1 MNVHPTTVIHSQA
14 RLASTVTIGPYCV
27 IGEQVELGD
36 DCELMAHV
44 VIEGHTQIGP
54 RNRLFPF
61 VSLGQPPQDLKYGG
75 EPTRVEIGSDN
86 IFREF
91 VTVHRGTA
99 GGGGV
104 TRIGSHNLL
113 MAYVH
118 IAHDCRLGDHIIM
131 ANAATL
137 AGHVEIQDHA
147 SVGAFC
153 GIHQFCRVGT
163 YSFLGGYSVVTRDL
177 LPYSKTSAPRP
188 LGVLGANHVGLERR
202 GFSKE
207 EIEELQAAFRLLCR
221 AKLNTT
227 QALEAIE
234 ARHFKSAHVRVLVD
248 FIKSSPRGV
257 VT

>member
-1 MNVHPTTVIHSQA
+1 VV
-14 RLASTVTIGPYCV
+14 
-27 IGEQVELGD
+27 LGD
-36 DCELMAHV
+36 DCELMSHV

-61 VSLGQPPQDLKYGG
+61 VSIGQPPQDLKYRG

-118 IAHDCRLGDHIIM
+118 IAHDCTLGDYIIL

-137 AGHVEIQDHA
+137 AGHVEIQDNA

-188 LGVLGANHVGLERR
+188 LGVLGANHIGLERR

-227 QALEAIE
+227 QALEAIA
-234 ARHFKSAHVRVLVD
+234 ARNFKSAHVRVLVD

>member
-1 MNVHPTTVIHSQA
+1 MNVHPTTVIHPQA

-36 DCELMAHV
+36 DCELMSHV

-61 VSLGQPPQDLKYGG
+61 VSIGQPPQDLKYRG

-118 IAHDCRLGDHIIM
+118 IAHDCTLGDYIIM

-137 AGHVEIQDHA
+137 AGHVEIQDNA

-188 LGVLGANHVGLERR
+188 LGVLGANHIGLERR

-227 QALEAIE
+227 QALEAIA
-234 ARHFKSAHVRVLVD
+234 ARNFKSAHVRVLVD

>member
-1 MNVHPTTVIHSQA
+1 MNVHPTTVIHPQA

-27 IGEQVELGD
+27 IGERVELGD
-36 DCELMAHV
+36 DCELMSHV

-61 VSLGQPPQDLKYGG
+61 VSIGQPPQDLKYRG

-118 IAHDCRLGDHIIM
+118 IAHDCTLGDYIIL

-137 AGHVEIQDHA
+137 AGHVEIQDNA

-188 LGVLGANHVGLERR
+188 LGVLGANHIGLERR

-227 QALEAIE
+227 QALEAIA
-234 ARHFKSAHVRVLVD
+234 ARNFKSAHVRVLVD

>member
-1 MNVHPTTVIHSQA
+1 MNVHPTTVIHPQA

-27 IGEQVELGD
+27 IGEQVVLGD
-36 DCELMAHV
+36 DCELMSHV

-61 VSLGQPPQDLKYGG
+61 VSIGQPPQDLKYRG

-118 IAHDCRLGDHIIM
+118 IAHDCTLGDYIIM

-137 AGHVEIQDHA
+137 AGHVEIQDNA

-188 LGVLGANHVGLERR
+188 LGVLGANHIGLERR

-227 QALEAIE
+227 QALEAIA
-234 ARHFKSAHVRVLVD
+234 ARNFKSAHVRVLVD

>member
-1 MNVHPTTVIHSQA
+1 MNVHPTAVIHPQT
-14 RLASTVTIGPYCV
+14 RIASTVTIGPYCV
-27 IGEQVELGD
+27 IGENVELGD
-36 DCELMAHV
+36 NCELMSHV
-44 VIEGHTQIGP
+44 VIDGHTQAGP
-54 RNRLFPF
+54 RNRFFPY
-61 VSLGQPPQDLKYGG
+61 VSIGQPPQDLKYAG

-86 IFREF
+86 VFREF

-99 GGGGV
+99 GGGGL

-118 IAHDCRLGDHIIM
+118 IALDCRLGDHIIM

-163 YSFLGGYSVVTRDL
+163 HSFLGGYSVVTRDL
-177 LPYSKTSAPRP
+177 LPYAKTSAPRP
-188 LGVLGANHVGLERR
+188 LSVLGANHIGLERR
-202 GFSKE
+202 GFNKE
-207 EIEELQAAFRLLCR
+207 EIEELQASFRLLCR

-234 ARHFKSAHVRVLVD
+234 ARNFKSERVRVLVD
-248 FIKSSPRGV
+248 FIKNSQRGV

>member
-1 MNVHPTTVIHSQA
+1 MNVHPTTVIHPQA

-27 IGEQVELGD
+27 IGEQVVLGD
-36 DCELMAHV
+36 DCELMSHV

-61 VSLGQPPQDLKYGG
+61 VSIGQPPQDLKYRG

-104 TRIGSHNLL
+104 TRIGDHNLL

-118 IAHDCRLGDHIIM
+118 IAHDCTLGDYIIL

-137 AGHVEIQDHA
+137 AGHVEIQDNA

-177 LPYSKTSAPRP
+177 LPYSKTSAPRS
-188 LGVLGANHVGLERR
+188 LGVLGANHIGLERR

-227 QALEAIE
+227 QALEAIA
-234 ARHFKSAHVRVLVD
+234 ARNFKSAHVRVLVD

>member
-1 MNVHPTTVIHSQA
+1 MNVHPTAVIHPQA

-27 IGEQVELGD
+27 VGEQVELGD
-36 DCELMAHV
+36 DCELMSHV
-44 VIEGHTQIGP
+44 VIEGQTQIGP
-54 RNRLFPF
+54 RNRFFPF
-61 VSLGQPPQDLKYGG
+61 VSIGQPPQDLKYRG

-91 VTVHRGTA
+91 ATVHRGTA
-99 GGGGV
+99 GGGGL

-118 IAHDCRLGDHIIM
+118 IAHDCTLGDHIIM

-137 AGHVEIQDHA
+137 AGHVEIQDNA

-153 GIHQFCRVGT
+153 GIHQFCRVGA

-188 LGVLGANHVGLERR
+188 LGVLGANQVGLERR

-234 ARHFKSAHVRVLVD
+234 REVGDSEEKRVLLE
-248 FIKSSPRGV
+248 FIRNSERGV
-257 VT
+257 IK

>member
-1 MNVHPTTVIHSQA
+1 MNVHPTTVIHPQA

-27 IGEQVELGD
+27 IGEQVVLGD
-36 DCELMAHV
+36 DCELMSHV

-61 VSLGQPPQDLKYGG
+61 VSMGQPPQDLKYRG

-118 IAHDCRLGDHIIM
+118 IAHDCTLGDYIIL

-137 AGHVEIQDHA
+137 AGHVEIQDNA

-188 LGVLGANHVGLERR
+188 LGVLGANHIGLERR

-227 QALEAIE
+227 QALEAIA
-234 ARHFKSAHVRVLVD
+234 ARNFKSAHVRVLVD

>member
-1 MNVHPTTVIHSQA
+1 VV
-14 RLASTVTIGPYCV
+14 
-27 IGEQVELGD
+27 LGD
-36 DCELMAHV
+36 DCELMSHV

-61 VSLGQPPQDLKYGG
+61 VSMGQPPQDLKYRG

-118 IAHDCRLGDHIIM
+118 IAHDCTLGDYIIL

-137 AGHVEIQDHA
+137 AGHVEIQDNA

-188 LGVLGANHVGLERR
+188 LGVLGANHIGLERR

-227 QALEAIE
+227 QALEAIA
-234 ARHFKSAHVRVLVD
+234 ARNFKSAHVRVLVD

>member
-1 MNVHPTTVIHSQA
+1 MNVHPTTVIHPQA

-36 DCELMAHV
+36 DCELMSHV

-61 VSLGQPPQDLKYGG
+61 VSIGQPPQDLKYRG

-118 IAHDCRLGDHIIM
+118 IAHDCTLGDYIIL

-137 AGHVEIQDHA
+137 AGHVEIQDNA

-153 GIHQFCRVGT
+153 GIHQFCRVGA

-188 LGVLGANHVGLERR
+188 LGVLGANHIGLERR

-227 QALEAIE
+227 QALEAIA
-234 ARHFKSAHVRVLVD
+234 ARNFKSAHVRVLVD

>member
-1 MNVHPTTVIHSQA
+1 MNVHPTTVIHPQA

-27 IGEQVELGD
+27 IGEQVVLGD
-36 DCELMAHV
+36 DCELMSHV

-61 VSLGQPPQDLKYGG
+61 VSIGQPPQDLKYRG
-75 EPTRVEIGSDN
+75 EPTRVEIGADN

-118 IAHDCRLGDHIIM
+118 IAHDCRLGDHIIL

-137 AGHVEIQDHA
+137 AGHVEIQDNA
-147 SVGAFC
+147 SVGAFS
-153 GIHQFCRVGT
+153 GIHQFCRVGA

-188 LGVLGANHVGLERR
+188 LGVLGANHIGLERR

-207 EIEELQAAFRLLCR
+207 EIAELQAAFRLLCR

-227 QALEAIE
+227 QALEAIG

>member
-1 MNVHPTTVIHSQA
+1 MNVHPTAVIHPQAHVGSTVI
-14 RLASTVTIGPYCV
+14 VGPYSV
-27 IGEQVELGD
+27 VGEQVTLGD
-36 DCELMAHV
+36 DCELMSHV
-44 VIEGHTQIGP
+44 VIEGPTQIGP

-61 VSLGQPPQDLKYGG
+61 VSIGQPPQDLKYRG

-104 TRIGSHNLL
+104 TRIGDHNLL

-147 SVGAFC
+147 SIGAFC

-188 LGVLGANHVGLERR
+188 LGVLGANQVGLERR
-202 GFSKE
+202 GFAPD

-227 QALEAIE
+227 QALEAIA
-234 ARHFKSAHVRVLVD
+234 ARNFKSEHVRVLMD
-248 FIKSSPRGV
+248 FIKSSQRGV

>member
-1 MNVHPTTVIHSQA
+1 MNVHPTTVIHPQA

-27 IGEQVELGD
+27 IREQVELGD
-36 DCELMAHV
+36 DCELMSHV

-61 VSLGQPPQDLKYGG
+61 VSIGQPPQDLKYRG

-104 TRIGSHNLL
+104 TRIGNRNLL

-118 IAHDCRLGDHIIM
+118 IAHDCTLGNDIIM
-131 ANAATL
+131 GNAATL
-137 AGHVEIQDHA
+137 AGHVEIQDKA
-147 SVGAFC
+147 NVGAFC

-163 YSFLGGYSVVTRDL
+163 RSFLGGYSVVTRDL

-188 LGVLGANHVGLERR
+188 LGVLGANHIGLERR

-234 ARHFKSAHVRVLVD
+234 ARNFKSEHVRVLVD

>member
-1 MNVHPTTVIHSQA
+1 MNVHPTAVIHPQA

-36 DCELMAHV
+36 DCELMSHV

-61 VSLGQPPQDLKYGG
+61 VSIGQPPQDLKYRG

-118 IAHDCRLGDHIIM
+118 IAHDCTLGDYIIM

-137 AGHVEIQDHA
+137 AGHVEIQDNA

-188 LGVLGANHVGLERR
+188 LGVLGANHIGLERR

-207 EIEELQAAFRLLCR
+207 EIEELQATFRLLCR
-221 AKLNTT
+221 TKLNTT

>member
-1 MNVHPTTVIHSQA
+1 MNVHPTAIIHPQA

-36 DCELMAHV
+36 DCELMSHV

-61 VSLGQPPQDLKYGG
+61 VSIGQPPQDLKYRG

-99 GGGGV
+99 GGGGL
-104 TRIGSHNLL
+104 TRIGDHNLL

-118 IAHDCRLGDHIIM
+118 IAHDCTLGDDIIM
-131 ANAATL
+131 GNAATL
-137 AGHVEIQDHA
+137 AGHVEIQDKA
-147 SVGAFC
+147 NVGAFC
-153 GIHQFCRVGT
+153 GIHQFCRVGA

-188 LGVLGANHVGLERR
+188 LGVLGANHIGLDRR

-221 AKLNTT
+221 TKLNTT

-234 ARHFKSAHVRVLVD
+234 AHSFKSAHVRVLVD
-248 FIKSSPRGV
+248 FIKSSQRGV

>member
-1 MNVHPTTVIHSQA
+1 MNVHPTAVIHPQA

-27 IGEQVELGD
+27 IGEQVVLGD
-36 DCELMAHV
+36 DCELMSHV

-61 VSLGQPPQDLKYGG
+61 VSIGQPPQDLKYRG

-118 IAHDCRLGDHIIM
+118 IAHDCTLGDYIIL

-137 AGHVEIQDHA
+137 AGHVEIQDNA

-188 LGVLGANHVGLERR
+188 LGVLGANHIGLERR

-227 QALEAIE
+227 QALEAIA
-234 ARHFKSAHVRVLVD
+234 ARNFKSAHVRVLVD

>member
-1 MNVHPTTVIHSQA
+1 MS
-14 RLASTVTIGPYCV
+14 
-27 IGEQVELGD
+27 
-36 DCELMAHV
+36 HV

-61 VSLGQPPQDLKYGG
+61 VSIGQPPQDLKYRG

-118 IAHDCRLGDHIIM
+118 IAHDCTLGDYIIL

-137 AGHVEIQDHA
+137 AGHVEIQDNA

-188 LGVLGANHVGLERR
+188 LGVLGANHIGLERR

-227 QALEAIE
+227 QALEAIA
-234 ARHFKSAHVRVLVD
+234 ARNFKSAHVRVLVD

>member
-1 MNVHPTTVIHSQA
+1 MNVHPTTVIHPQA

-27 IGEQVELGD
+27 IGEQVVLGD
-36 DCELMAHV
+36 DCELMSHV
-44 VIEGHTQIGP
+44 VIEGHTQIGL

-61 VSLGQPPQDLKYGG
+61 VSIGQPPQDLKYRG

-118 IAHDCRLGDHIIM
+118 IAHDCTLGDYIIL

-137 AGHVEIQDHA
+137 AGHVEIQDNA

-188 LGVLGANHVGLERR
+188 LGVLGANHIGLERR

-227 QALEAIE
+227 QALEAIA
-234 ARHFKSAHVRVLVD
+234 ARNFKSAHVRVLVD